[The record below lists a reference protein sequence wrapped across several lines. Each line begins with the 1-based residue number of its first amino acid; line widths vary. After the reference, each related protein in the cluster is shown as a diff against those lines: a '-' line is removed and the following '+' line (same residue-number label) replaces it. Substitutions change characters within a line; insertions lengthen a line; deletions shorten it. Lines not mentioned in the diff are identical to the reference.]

1 MAKTK
6 KLTRFLS
13 IRSSISLCLAILLTV
28 DCRTPTETRDPAA
41 EWGMKSVGMASDLS
55 FFFLNLR
62 NVCPGFSLSK
72 NFSTFSSSYASD
84 AKCLPQITLFL
95 KFTSL
100 MFPNSILH
108 ATSQRLA
115 LSNCVCPCGK
125 RWLVMP
131 RLMLTSH
138 PQTWH
143 FGMILQIAASN
154 LARCTQTRQDNSAQ
168 SGNGNAKC

>member
-1 MAKTK
+1 MVSKFVHAIPARDSGPTQSS
-6 KLTRFLS
+6 TRH
-13 IRSSISLCLAILLTV
+13 TN
-28 DCRTPTETRDPAA
+28 CRVNIWHAHYQKVPVPQNC
-41 EWGMKSVGMASDLS
+41 VL
-55 FFFLNLR
+55 FFLNLR